1 MRSVNKTDAMTLIT
15 TFGTLEN
22 IIKASESR
30 LAECP
35 GFGATKA
42 KKLYTALHQPFLKR
56 SNADKQNT
64 SDFDGDLSIEDIE
77 KIENEIQNE

>member
-1 MRSVNKTDAMTLIT
+1 MTLIK

-30 LAECP
+30 LSDCP

-42 KKLYTALHQPFLKR
+42 TKLYKALHQPFLKR
-56 SNADKQNT
+56 SNIVKRN
-64 SDFDGDLSIEDIE
+64 S
-77 KIENEIQNE
+77 NEISTEDLELLEKDISDQ